1 MMPPVRKCP
10 RCGEEKPRD
19 DFGTR
24 KRPSGKTHSLPY
36 CRACHVSYHK
46 AWRNTPEGNAKFNRA
61 ELASKRRYPERERAR
76 NAVSRAIRQ
85 GLLNPAA
92 CVLEGGDCSGKIEA
106 HHDDYSRP
114 LDVVWVCR
122 GHHRILD
129 RQRRKVA

>member
-10 RCGEEKPRD
+10 RCREEKPLSE
-19 DFGTR
+19 FGKRT
-24 KRPSGKTHSLPY
+24 RPSGRSHYLPY
-36 CRACHVSYHK
+36 CRPCHVAYHK
-46 AWRNTPEGNAKFNRA
+46 EWRNSDKGREKFARA
-61 ELASKRRYPERERAR
+61 EDASKNRYPDRLKAR
-76 NAVSRAIRQ
+76 RIAQYAVDCGR
-85 GLLNPAA
+85 LNPAA